1 MSKQKKTDIRDYCAA
16 VAAKII
22 ESEAEVKAVLEESF
36 SRIQQHNAS
45 CKPSEVI
52 FDAQVALEKALQ
64 EGNKDWQAFASQ
76 LCDAVRPGMRKP
88 KGMTDRE
95 ICEWIISQGPG
106 AVREK
111 VDAESREA
119 GAKMNEAQLRM
130 RADRD
135 ALRDV
140 VKAGGELTVEEGVR
154 LERLNSS
161 IIE

>member
-1 MSKQKKTDIRDYCAA
+1 MSKQKKTDIRDYCTV
-16 VAAKII
+16 VAAQII
-22 ESEAEVKAVLEESF
+22 ESEAEVKALLEESF
-36 SRIQQHNAS
+36 SRIQKHNAS
-45 CKPSEVI
+45 CKPSEII

-88 KGMTDRE
+88 KGMTDRD